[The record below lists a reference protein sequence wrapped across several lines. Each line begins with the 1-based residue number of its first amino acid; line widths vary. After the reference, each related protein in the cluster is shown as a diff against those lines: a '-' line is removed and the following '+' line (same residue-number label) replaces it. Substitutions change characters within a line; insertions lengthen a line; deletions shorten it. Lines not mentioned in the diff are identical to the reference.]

1 MQCSVLRA
9 LEMSQSHGV
18 RDESESQRV
27 QQLLEITETFWVSEG
42 LVAPKRST
50 HKSKLSKQ
58 YSEPRTSSRCDGS
71 SARLPIAGKT
81 PQQNMA
87 LCRAFKR
94 DWCMMG
100 TIIMER
106 SYLTVTQ
113 IYLSDMLKKDVDPH
127 RKTPE
132 AGCGWWVLCPLRSY
146 QQRPLWFTQ
155 QLISR
160 ALRQATFGRLWQ
172 NIWQKERK

>member
-1 MQCSVLRA
+1 MLG
-9 LEMSQSHGV
+9 SQSF
-18 RDESESQRV
+18 RDESKSWSQRWV
-27 QQLLEITETFWVSEG
+27 RVTESPAALRNNWNILGIRGPGCTQEEH
-42 LVAPKRST
+42 T

-87 LCRAFKR
+87 LCRALKR

-106 SYLTVTQ
+106 SYPTVTQ

-155 QLISR
+155 QLINR
-160 ALRQATFGRLWQ
+160 ALRQATFGRLWP